1 MIVVRFAPSPTGY
14 LHIGGARTAI
24 FNWLYAKKHNGKFFL
39 RIEDTDVKRS
49 GEEMTRAIIDS
60 LRWLGLDWEGEPV
73 KQSERLEIYREHAQR
88 LVASGHAYR
97 SFTSEEEAAQVR
109 ERVTAEKQTFI
120 YREHFPK
127 PSREQEAQWL
137 AGNKPFTI
145 RLAVPAGSTRFADQV
160 QGEVSFEHAQIDDFV
175 ILRSDGYPTYH
186 LAVVVDDHA
195 MGITHVIRGA
205 DHISNTPKQIMLYRA
220 FGWETPKFAHV
231 PLILGPDKS
240 RLSKRHGATAVGEYE
255 KKGILPE
262 ALFNYLALLGW
273 SPGDDREL
281 LSKEELIA
289 LFDIAEVS
297 RSNAVFDERK
307 LAWMN
312 GQYLSSVAIERLIEP
327 VSNALV
333 EADLASREELITK
346 REYLLGVIGLLRSR
360 VKTIAEF
367 VEFGAYFWREPLEY
381 EEAAAAKHWKEESVG
396 AWLTALAEAYEQL
409 TLFNVTETER
419 CLREVAEKLAISASK
434 LIHATRLAVTGFG
447 VSPSLFET
455 LSLLGKQRVVA
466 RLKSAVRFIARNE
479 SNNRE

>member
-1 MIVVRFAPSPTGY
+1 MVVVRFAPSPTGY

-49 GEEMTRAIIDS
+49 GEEMTQAIIDS
-60 LRWLGLDWEGEPV
+60 LHWLGLDWEGEPI

-88 LVASGHAYR
+88 LIESGYAYR
-97 SFTSEEEAAQVR
+97 SFTSEEEAAAVR
-109 ERVTAEKQTFI
+109 ERVTAEKKTFI

-137 AGNKPFTI
+137 AENKPFTI
-145 RLAVPAGSTRFADQV
+145 RLEVPSGNTAFDDQV
-160 QGEVSFEHAQIDDFV
+160 QGEVRFEHAQIDDFV

-220 FGWETPKFAHV
+220 FGWETPEFAHV
-231 PLILGPDKS
+231 PLILGPDKT

-262 ALFNYLALLGW
+262 ALFNFLTLLGW
-273 SPGDDREL
+273 SPGDDREV
-281 LSKEELIA
+281 LSKEEMFL
-289 LFDIAEVS
+289 LFDIKDVS
-297 RSNAVFDERK
+297 KSNAVFDEKK

-312 GQYLSSVAIERLIEP
+312 GQYLSSVAIERLIAP
-327 VSNALV
+327 VANAYV
-333 EADLASREELITK
+333 EAGLISREELVDK
-346 REYLLGVIGLLRSR
+346 KEYLLGVIGLLRSR
-360 VKTIAEF
+360 VKTINEFAEY
-367 VEFGAYFWREPLEY
+367 GRYFWRAPTEY
-381 EEAAAAKHWKEESVG
+381 EEAARAKHWKDEHTG
-396 AWLTALAEAYEQL
+396 AWLTTLAEAYAQL
-409 TLFNVTETER
+409 ALFNIAETER
-419 CLREVAEKLAISASK
+419 CLREVAERLAISASK

-447 VSPSLFET
+447 VSSSLFET
-455 LSLLGKQRVVA
+455 LSLLGKQDVVS
-466 RLKSAVRFIARNE
+466 RLKSAAQFLAAAK
-479 SNNRE
+479 